1 MKALPHLPA
10 GTRHVL
16 PIATLLLALSGCEQ
30 EKQLAQAEMT
40 MPPPPVT
47 VAIPVS
53 REITDWDEFTGR
65 LHAVESVEVR
75 PRVSGY
81 LESINFDEGSI
92 VKKGDL
98 LYVIDPRPYQAR
110 VEQSKAQIA
119 HAQAALE
126 LTENELKRAKKLHLT
141 KVISDED
148 MDIKENKKQEAVATL
163 EAAKAEARFAQ
174 LNLEFTHI
182 RSPIDGRISRTLVT
196 EGNLVN
202 GGDFESTLLTTIVSL
217 DPIYVYF
224 SADEQSV
231 LHYSRLN
238 MEGRRESSRI
248 SPNPV
253 FLRLADE
260 EEYMHKGHMDFV
272 DNQMDPNTGT
282 MRGRAIVENPDYLLA
297 PGMFADVRLLGENPY
312 NALLIP
318 DSAIFQDQIHKFVYV
333 VDENNTV
340 ERRQVTAGTVH
351 DGLRVIREGLNQN
364 DKVIINGLQRV
375 QPGMQVAPEM
385 GTIAASDM
393 PQG

>member
-1 MKALPHLPA
+1 MN
-10 GTRHVL
+10 VL
-16 PIATLLLALSGCEQ
+16 VSLQSHARKVLSFAFLLLVLSGCEQ
-30 EKQLAQAEMT
+30 EKQLAQAEMS

-47 VAIPVS
+47 IAHPVAKEV
-53 REITDWDEFTGR
+53 TDWDEFTGR
-65 LHAVESVEVR
+65 LYAVESVEVR

-81 LESINFDEGSI
+81 LESVNFAEGSL

-119 HAQAALE
+119 RAQAALE
-126 LTENELKRAKKLHLT
+126 LTQNELKRAKKLHQT

-148 MDIKENKKQEAVATL
+148 MDIKENKRLEALASL
-163 EAAKAEARFAQ
+163 EAAKAEARVAQ

-182 RSPIDGRISRTLVT
+182 KSPIDGRISRTLVT

-217 DPIYVYF
+217 DPIYIYF

-231 LHYSRLN
+231 LHYSR
-238 MEGRRESSRI
+238 MDIEGSRKSSRDK
-248 SPNPV
+248 PNPV
-253 FLRLADE
+253 YLRLADE
-260 EEYMHKGHMDFV
+260 EDYMHKGHMDFV

-297 PGMFADVRLLGENPY
+297 PGMFAEVKLLGEGPY
-312 NALLIP
+312 DAILIP
-318 DSAIFQDQIHKFVYV
+318 DSAIFQDQINKFVYV
-333 VDENNTV
+333 VDENNMV
-340 ERRQVTAGTVH
+340 VRRQVKAGTVH
-351 DGLRVIREGLNQN
+351 GGLRVIREGLTEQ

-375 QPGMQVAPEM
+375 QPGMQVTPEI
-385 GTIAASDM
+385 GTIAASEE
-393 PQG
+393 PLG